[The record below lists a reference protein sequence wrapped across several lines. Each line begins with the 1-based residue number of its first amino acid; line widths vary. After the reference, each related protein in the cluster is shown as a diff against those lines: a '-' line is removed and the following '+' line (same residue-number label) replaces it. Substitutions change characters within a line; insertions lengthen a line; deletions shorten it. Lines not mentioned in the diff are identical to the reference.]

1 MSKIHWNENINCLLI
16 EGKNRYKNF
25 KNPKTFID
33 DSQKNDDVYENLK
46 DYNPTKKRKTLLV
59 FDNIIADMKLIKK

>member
-1 MSKIHWNENINCLLI
+1 MSKIYWNQNINCLLI

-33 DSQKNDDVYENLK
+33 DSQKMMMF
-46 DYNPTKKRKTLLV
+46 TK
-59 FDNIIADMKLIKK
+59 I

>member
-16 EGKNRYKNF
+16 EGKNRNKNF

-46 DYNPTKKRKTLLV
+46 DYNPTKKRKTLSV